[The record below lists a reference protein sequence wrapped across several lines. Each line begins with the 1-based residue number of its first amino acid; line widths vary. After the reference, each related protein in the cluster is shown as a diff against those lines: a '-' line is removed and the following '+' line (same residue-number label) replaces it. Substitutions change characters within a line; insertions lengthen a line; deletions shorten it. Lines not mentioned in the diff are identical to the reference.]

1 MRILIYKWKA
11 YNYYDLVENLRK
23 RGHETDEMEGELVNY
38 EDDPYFE
45 RKLGE
50 RLDCGNY
57 DIMMSVNFFP
67 LISDVCQKKNIRYV
81 SWCCDSPIAAM
92 YNESIFNPVNT
103 IFTFDKYN
111 QLEFEEMGAPVY
123 YLPLCTDC
131 GRAESAIDE
140 SRDWLADVSFVGSMY
155 RKNSYDEVYDRLPEY
170 YRGYFDAALKMQA
183 NVYGEYML
191 DDVLDAKAVMDLQR
205 YFVIAKGP
213 RSFSNLELIFSTTVL
228 AFKIAQMERQSVI
241 AELSPHCR
249 VNVYTDEDE
258 KFVLAHNM
266 GQADY
271 LTEAPQVY
279 NRSKINL
286 NLTLKTIKTGIP
298 LRVWDILGAGGFCL
312 TNYQAELPLYFE
324 NGKDI
329 VYFESRD
336 DLLKK
341 VEYYLAH
348 DEERMEIAR
357 NGQKKVRKLHGYS
370 NRLDMMSEKVKGI

>member
-1 MRILIYKWKA
+1 
-11 YNYYDLVENLRK
+11 
-23 RGHETDEMEGELVNY
+23 
-38 EDDPYFE
+38 
-45 RKLGE
+45 
-50 RLDCGNY
+50 
-57 DIMMSVNFFP
+57 
-67 LISDVCQKKNIRYV
+67 
-81 SWCCDSPIAAM
+81 
-92 YNESIFNPVNT
+92 
-103 IFTFDKYN
+103 
-111 QLEFEEMGAPVY
+111 
-123 YLPLCTDC
+123 
-131 GRAESAIDE
+131 
-140 SRDWLADVSFVGSMY
+140 
-155 RKNSYDEVYDRLPEY
+155 
-170 YRGYFDAALKMQA
+170 
-183 NVYGEYML
+183 
-191 DDVLDAKAVMDLQR
+191 
-205 YFVIAKGP
+205 
-213 RSFSNLELIFSTTVL
+213 
-228 AFKIAQMERQSVI
+228 
-241 AELSPHCR
+241 
-249 VNVYTDEDE
+249 
-258 KFVLAHNM
+258 M

-324 NGKDI
+324 NGKDL